1 MGRWNPGLPVI
12 RSPKHGFLAWL
23 VVTAPW
29 VPVGLRFAFL
39 VGGTVSSASSPL
51 LVWLHG
57 LWKFSGFQSGAFN
70 YQAHS
75 GRLLYLTQGPYDL
88 SVALGGHGAYQSAGS
103 MLQFLQ
109 V

>member
-1 MGRWNPGLPVI
+1 MGFWRGLSSQLPGFALCVSC
-12 RSPKHGFLAWL
+12 RGHGFL
-23 VVTAPW
+23 
-29 VPVGLRFAFL
+29 GFF
-39 VGGTVSSASSPL
+39 SPT
-51 LVWLHG
+51 VWLHG
-57 LWKFSGFQSGAFN
+57 LWAL
-70 YQAHS
+70 AHS